1 MATILTAVILLQ
13 DPTAAVHEAL
23 EKSELRGKA
32 VELVDG
38 RRGYLLRA
46 GDGAVEAVL
55 FTDIQTIAW
64 HDLTPET
71 VVRLAGKDSIDLAAY
86 LLKRDRTAEAHSML
100 AKILSADSSRTSAV
114 ETVLAGGG
122 AVPEGGFGWDDRIGF
137 YPGGK
142 TVLVAWKKAR
152 VAAIRVERARKEK
165 KFLEASGKL
174 EAMAEASEI
183 GPFIRRLLER
193 AARRRAEALKAETAQ
208 RILASSAYKSALR
221 KARGRISRAARR
233 R

>member
-1 MATILTAVILLQ
+1 MTAVILLQ

-71 VVRLAGKDSIDLAAY
+71 VVRLAGKDSIDVAAY
-86 LLKRDRTAEAHSML
+86 LLKRDRTAEAHAML
-100 AKILSADSSRTSAV
+100 AKILSEDSSRASDV
-114 ETVLAGGG
+114 KGVLAEGG
-122 AVPEGGFGWDDRIGF
+122 AVPAHAWLFGEDQGRYLLSVAEAEAAAILAEAKEVAVPACRIGHT
-137 YPGGK
+137 GG
-142 TVLVAWKKAR
+142 
-152 VAAIRVERARKEK
+152 
-165 KFLEASGKL
+165 LELTLNSGDTISL
-174 EAMAEASEI
+174 DE
-183 GPFIRRLLER
+183 LR
-193 AARRRAEALKAETAQ
+193 AAHEGWLPDYMARA
-208 RILASSAYKSALR
+208 
-221 KARGRISRAARR
+221 
-233 R
+233 